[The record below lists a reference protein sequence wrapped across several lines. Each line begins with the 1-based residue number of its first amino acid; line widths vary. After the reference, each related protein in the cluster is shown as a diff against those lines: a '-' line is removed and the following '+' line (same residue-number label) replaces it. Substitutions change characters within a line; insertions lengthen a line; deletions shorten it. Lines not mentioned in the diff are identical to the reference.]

1 MIKISS
7 GHCRELVFPQ
17 FFVFAHKRL
26 VNHNIETLQVNDFDM
41 CRLRCYQEPNCVSI
55 NLNFS
60 RDNEGLQNCELN
72 NATHQRHDKELK
84 DKADYFYRAAL
95 NACDKAQC
103 KNGGTCLSGFT
114 DKGYC
119 CVCPLGFTSAHCE
132 QDIDECST
140 GEHTCSHVA
149 VCNNTIG
156 SYNCTCKAGY
166 VGDGRNCSSS
176 GCPKDW
182 AVHDK
187 YCYNLTSD
195 RFPTLEEARRKCK
208 EMLADLPIIKSEQEN
223 TFISSLMS
231 DQKKYWI
238 RLGMRRN
245 NSQLL
250 WFDGISAERSNKA
263 RYHAWGSGEPR
274 GQDCAYVSLV
284 QHWNDHI
291 CDYKFGQAPYVLCQK
306 ARL

>member
-132 QDIDECST
+132 Q
-140 GEHTCSHVA
+140 
-149 VCNNTIG
+149 
-156 SYNCTCKAGY
+156 
-166 VGDGRNCSSS
+166 

-187 YCYNLTSD
+187 YCYKLTND
-195 RFPTLEEARRKCK
+195 RSQTLEDARRKCQ
-208 EMLADLPIIKSEQEN
+208 EMSADLPIIKSEQEN
-223 TFISSLMS
+223 TFIGSLMS
-231 DQKKYWI
+231 DQKKDWI

-250 WFDGISAERSNKA
+250 WFDGISAEKSNSK
-263 RYHAWGSGEPR
+263 RYNAWNLDTKEPTGEN
-274 GQDCAYVSLV
+274 CAYLFLASFNVSK
-284 QHWNDHI
+284 WNDNK
-291 CDYKFGQAPYVLCQK
+291 CNYEPGEAPFVLCQK
-306 ARL
+306 SRLKDGRLI